1 MIDDQKLSSIIT
13 FIGKPVLIGLFV
25 AAVLLGIFPELRS
38 HINDNNSTESMDLR
52 HDNVAA
58 GWSGPVSYASAVSR
72 AAPSVVS
79 IYTLTVAKTAQ
90 QSPSKDPM
98 FDRLYNRQK
107 PRSQSSLGSGV
118 IMQAD
123 GFILTNH
130 HVINGADRILV
141 MLYDGREASA
151 MLVGSDPDTDL
162 AVLKINT
169 DQLYPI
175 SVGEPSQARIGDV
188 VLAIGNPLGV
198 GQTVTQG
205 IVSAT
210 HRNGLGL
217 NVFENFIQTD
227 ADINPGNSG
236 GALID
241 TYGNL
246 LGINTATLN
255 QSGTSGIGF
264 AIPADAAE
272 KVLKDIIQYG
282 RVIRGWLGLSATYLS
297 SRQTKQL
304 NLPFS
309 RGFLITA
316 VAANGP
322 SQLAG
327 IELNDIVIGFDGSAI
342 TDPQS
347 NMSQIADMKP
357 GETIKLGVFRQGKTF
372 EIDAVAGTRPT
383 N

>member
-1 MIDDQKLSSIIT
+1 
-13 FIGKPVLIGLFV
+13 
-25 AAVLLGIFPELRS
+25 
-38 HINDNNSTESMDLR
+38 
-52 HDNVAA
+52 
-58 GWSGPVSYASAVSR
+58 
-72 AAPSVVS
+72 
-79 IYTLTVAKTAQ
+79 
-90 QSPSKDPM
+90 
-98 FDRLYNRQK
+98 
-107 PRSQSSLGSGV
+107 
-118 IMQAD
+118 
-123 GFILTNH
+123 
-130 HVINGADRILV
+130 
-141 MLYDGREASA
+141 

-272 KVLKDIIQYG
+272 KVLKDIIQSG
-282 RVIRGWLGLSATYLS
+282 RVIRGWLGLSAAYLS

-316 VAANGP
+316 VAANAGAP
-322 SQLAG
+322 SDLINVVAVPFTAVP
-327 IELNDIVIGFDGSAI
+327 LIVAVGFAPI
-342 TDPQS
+342 LPPEPEA
-347 NMSQIADMKP
+347 ADVILP
-357 GETIKLGVFRQGKTF
+357 CASTVISV
-372 EIDAVAGTRPT
+372 DV
-383 N
+383 

>member
-1 MIDDQKLSSIIT
+1 MIDNQKLGFIIT

-25 AAVLLGIFPELRS
+25 AAALLGIFPEFRS
-38 HINDNNSTESMDLR
+38 HINDNEGAQSMDLR
-52 HDNVAA
+52 HNNVAA
-58 GWSGPVSYASAVSR
+58 GWTGPVSYASAVSR

-79 IYTLTVAKTAQ
+79 IYTITVAKTAQ
-90 QSPSKDPM
+90 SPSKDPI

-107 PRSQSSLGSGV
+107 QRSQSSLGSGV

-151 MLVGSDPDTDL
+151 RLVGSDPDTDL

-272 KVLKDIIQYG
+272 KVLNDIIQYG

-297 SRQTKQL
+297 SRQIQQL
-304 NLPFS
+304 NLPFP
-309 RGFLITA
+309 RGFIITA
-316 VAANGP
+316 IVANGP

-327 IELNDIVIGFDGSAI
+327 IELNDIVISFDGSAI

-347 NMSQIADMKP
+347 NMSQIANMKP

>member
-1 MIDDQKLSSIIT
+1 VIDNQQLRYIIAL
-13 FIGKPVLIGLFV
+13 IGKPVLTGLFV
-25 AAVLLGIFPELRS
+25 ATVLLGLFPEFRS
-38 HINDNNSTESMDLR
+38 GANDSSRTRSMDLR
-52 HDNVAA
+52 DSNVTS
-58 GWSGPVSYASAVSR
+58 GWSGPASYASAVSR
-72 AAPSVVS
+72 AAPSVVN
-79 IYTLTVAKTAQ
+79 IYTLTVTKTPQYPPARN
-90 QSPSKDPM
+90 PNFGRP
-98 FDRLYNRQK
+98 YNGEK
-107 PRSQSSLGSGV
+107 LRSESSLGSGV

-141 MLYDGREASA
+141 MLYDGRQASA
-151 MLVGSDPDTDL
+151 TVVGSDPDTDL
-162 AVLKINT
+162 AVLKINA
-169 DQLYPI
+169 DQLQPI

-322 SQLAG
+322 AQLAG
-327 IELNDIVIGFDGSAI
+327 IELDDIVIGFDGSAI

-357 GETIKLGVFRQGKTF
+357 GETIKLGVFRQGKNF

-383 N
+383 D

>member
-52 HDNVAA
+52 PDNVAA

-98 FDRLYNRQK
+98 FDHLYNRQK

-327 IELNDIVIGFDGSAI
+327 IELNDIVIGFDGSAV

-347 NMSQIADMKP
+347 NISQIADMKP
-357 GETIKLGVFRQGKTF
+357 GETIKLGVFRQGKNF

-383 N
+383 D

>member
-1 MIDDQKLSSIIT
+1 VRDNQKLNSIIT
-13 FIGKPVLIGLFV
+13 FIGKPVLMGLFV
-25 AAVLLGIFPELRS
+25 AAVLLGIFPEFRS
-38 HINDNNSTESMDLR
+38 HINDSDSAESMDQR
-52 HDNVAA
+52 HSNVAA

-90 QSPSKDPM
+90 SPSKDPI
-98 FDRLYNRQK
+98 FDRLYNRQTQ
-107 PRSQSSLGSGV
+107 RSQSSLGSGV
-118 IMQAD
+118 IMQAN

-130 HVINGADRILV
+130 HVIKGADRILV

-151 MLVGSDPDTDL
+151 RLVGSDPDTDL
-162 AVLKINT
+162 AVLKIDT

-205 IVSAT
+205 IVSAM
-210 HRNGLGL
+210 HRNGIGL

-241 TYGNL
+241 TFGNL

-282 RVIRGWLGLSATYLS
+282 RVIRGWLGLSAKYLS
-297 SRQTKQL
+297 SRQVKQL
-304 NLPFS
+304 KLPIT

-327 IELNDIVIGFDGSAI
+327 IEVNDIIISFDGSVI

-347 NMSQIADMKP
+347 NMSQIADVKP
-357 GETIKLGVFRQGKTF
+357 GETIKLGVYRQGKTF
-372 EIDAVAGTRPT
+372 EIDAVAGARPS

>member
-1 MIDDQKLSSIIT
+1 MIDNQKLGFIIT

-25 AAVLLGIFPELRS
+25 AAALLGIFPEFRS
-38 HINDNNSTESMDLR
+38 HINDNEGAQSMDLR
-52 HDNVAA
+52 DNNVAA
-58 GWSGPVSYASAVSR
+58 GWTGPVSYASAVSR

-79 IYTLTVAKTAQ
+79 IYTITVAKTAQ
-90 QSPSKDPM
+90 SPSKDPI

-107 PRSQSSLGSGV
+107 QRSQSSLGSGV

-151 MLVGSDPDTDL
+151 RLVGSDPDTDL

-272 KVLKDIIQYG
+272 KVLNDIIQYG

-297 SRQTKQL
+297 SRQIQQL
-304 NLPFS
+304 NLPFP
-309 RGFLITA
+309 RGFIITA
-316 VAANGP
+316 IVANGP

-327 IELNDIVIGFDGSAI
+327 IELNDIVISFDGSAI

>member
-38 HINDNNSTESMDLR
+38 HINDNNSTESMDPR

-58 GWSGPVSYASAVSR
+58 GWPGPVSYASAVSR

-98 FDRLYNRQK
+98 FDHLYNRQK

-282 RVIRGWLGLSATYLS
+282 RVIRGWLGLSAAYLS

-322 SQLAG
+322 AQLAG
-327 IELNDIVIGFDGSAI
+327 IELDDIVIGFDGSAI

-357 GETIKLGVFRQGKTF
+357 GETIKLGVFRQGKNF

-383 N
+383 D

>member
-1 MIDDQKLSSIIT
+1 MIDNQKLNAIIT
-13 FIGKPVLIGLFV
+13 FIGKPALIGLFV
-25 AAVLLGIFPELRS
+25 ATVLLGIFPEFRNY
-38 HINDNNSTESMDLR
+38 INDSDSAESMDLR
-52 HDNVAA
+52 HSNVAA

-79 IYTLTVAKTAQ
+79 IYTLTVAKTVQ
-90 QSPSKDPM
+90 HPPSKDPI

-107 PRSQSSLGSGV
+107 QRSQTSLGSGV
-118 IMQAD
+118 IMQGD

-130 HVINGADRILV
+130 HVINGADRISV

-210 HRNGLGL
+210 HRNGIGL

-241 TYGNL
+241 TFGNL

-297 SRQTKQL
+297 SRQIKQL
-304 NLPFS
+304 KLPIT

-316 VAANGP
+316 IAANGP

-327 IELNDIVIGFDGSAI
+327 IEINDIIISFDGSAI

-347 NMSQIADMKP
+347 NMSQIADVMP

-372 EIDAVAGTRPT
+372 EIDAVAGTRPS

>member
-1 MIDDQKLSSIIT
+1 MIDNQKLGFIIT
-13 FIGKPVLIGLFV
+13 FIGKPVLIGLLV
-25 AAVLLGIFPELRS
+25 AAALLGIFPEFRG
-38 HINDNNSTESMDLR
+38 HINDNEGAQSMDLR
-52 HDNVAA
+52 HNNVAA
-58 GWSGPVSYASAVSR
+58 GWTGPVSYASAVSR

-79 IYTLTVAKTAQ
+79 IYTITVAKTAQ
-90 QSPSKDPM
+90 SPSKDPI

-107 PRSQSSLGSGV
+107 QRSQSSLGSGV

-151 MLVGSDPDTDL
+151 RLVGSDPDTDL

-272 KVLKDIIQYG
+272 KVLNDIIQYG

-297 SRQTKQL
+297 SRQIQQL
-304 NLPFS
+304 NLPFP
-309 RGFLITA
+309 RGFIITA
-316 VAANGP
+316 IVANGP

-327 IELNDIVIGFDGSAI
+327 IELNDIVISFDGSAI

>member
-1 MIDDQKLSSIIT
+1 MIDDQKLSAIIT
-13 FIGKPVLIGLFV
+13 FIGKPILIGLFV
-25 AAVLLGIFPELRS
+25 AAVLLGIFPEFRS
-38 HINDNNSTESMDLR
+38 HINDNGSTESMDLR
-52 HDNVAA
+52 HGNVAA

-90 QSPSKDPM
+90 QPRSKDPM
-98 FDRLYNRQK
+98 FDRLYNQQK
-107 PRSQSSLGSGV
+107 PRSQPSLGSGV

-141 MLYDGREASA
+141 MLYDGREAPA

-282 RVIRGWLGLSATYLS
+282 RVIRGWLGLSAAYLS

-322 SQLAG
+322 AQLAG
-327 IELNDIVIGFDGSAI
+327 IELDDIVIGFDGSAI

-357 GETIKLGVFRQGKTF
+357 GETIKLGVFRQGKNF
-372 EIDAVAGTRPT
+372 EIDAVAGTRPK

>member
-1 MIDDQKLSSIIT
+1 M
-13 FIGKPVLIGLFV
+13 
-25 AAVLLGIFPELRS
+25 
-38 HINDNNSTESMDLR
+38 
-52 HDNVAA
+52 
-58 GWSGPVSYASAVSR
+58 
-72 AAPSVVS
+72 
-79 IYTLTVAKTAQ
+79 
-90 QSPSKDPM
+90 
-98 FDRLYNRQK
+98 
-107 PRSQSSLGSGV
+107 
-118 IMQAD
+118 
-123 GFILTNH
+123 
-130 HVINGADRILV
+130 
-141 MLYDGREASA
+141 
-151 MLVGSDPDTDL
+151 
-162 AVLKINT
+162 
-169 DQLYPI
+169 
-175 SVGEPSQARIGDV
+175 
-188 VLAIGNPLGV
+188 
-198 GQTVTQG
+198 TQG

-327 IELNDIVIGFDGSAI
+327 IELNDIVIGFDGSAV

-347 NMSQIADMKP
+347 NISQIADMKP

>member
-1 MIDDQKLSSIIT
+1 MIDNQQLRYIIAL
-13 FIGKPVLIGLFV
+13 IGKPILTGLFV
-25 AAVLLGIFPELRS
+25 AAVLLVVFPEFRS
-38 HINDNNSTESMDLR
+38 VANDNSRAGSMDLR
-52 HDNVAA
+52 DSKVASD
-58 GWSGPVSYASAVSR
+58 WSGPASYASAVSR
-72 AAPSVVS
+72 AAPSVVN
-79 IYTLTVAKTAQ
+79 IYTRTVTKTPQYPPA
-90 QSPSKDPM
+90 KDPT
-98 FDRLYNRQK
+98 FGRLYNREK
-107 PRSQSSLGSGV
+107 LRSESSLGSGV

-130 HVINGADRILV
+130 HVIDGADRILV
-141 MLYDGREASA
+141 MLYDGRQASA
-151 MLVGSDPDTDL
+151 TVVGSDPDTDL

-169 DQLYPI
+169 DQLQPI

-205 IVSAT
+205 IVSAIQV
-210 HRNGLGL
+210 NGIGL

-227 ADINPGNSG
+227 ADINEGNSG

-246 LGINTATLN
+246 LGINTATIK

-282 RVIRGWLGLSATYLS
+282 HAIRGWLGLSATYLS
-297 SRQTKQL
+297 PRQIKQL
-304 NLPFS
+304 NLPVT

-316 VAANGP
+316 IAPNGP

-327 IELNDIVIGFDGSAI
+327 IEVNDIVISIDGSA
-342 TDPQS
+342 TTNPQS
-347 NMSQIADMKP
+347 NMKQIADVKP
-357 GETIKLGVFRQGKTF
+357 GETIRLEIFRRGKTF
-372 EIDAVAGTRPT
+372 VLDAVAGTRPA

>member
-1 MIDDQKLSSIIT
+1 MIDDQKLSAIIT
-13 FIGKPVLIGLFV
+13 FIGKPILIGLFV

-52 HDNVAA
+52 PDNVAA

-98 FDRLYNRQK
+98 FDHLYNRQK

-123 GFILTNH
+123 GFILTNY

-322 SQLAG
+322 AQLAG
-327 IELNDIVIGFDGSAI
+327 IELDDIVIGFDGSAI

-357 GETIKLGVFRQGKTF
+357 GETIKLGVFRQGKNF

-383 N
+383 D